1 MFITDDRIWATGR
14 KAGGYWGSASPAW
27 RFVEGSDLSDGLR
40 RGRDSR

>member
-27 RFVEGSDLSDGLR
+27 RFEQGSDLSDGLR